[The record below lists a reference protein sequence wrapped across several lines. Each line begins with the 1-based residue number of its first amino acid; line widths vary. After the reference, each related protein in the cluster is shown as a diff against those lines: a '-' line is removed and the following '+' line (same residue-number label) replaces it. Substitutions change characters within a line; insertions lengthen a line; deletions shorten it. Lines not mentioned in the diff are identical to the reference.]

1 MGTTNHKGGVVMFA
15 NVYFYFYYFA
25 KGCPTFVRAEN

>member
-15 NVYFYFYYFA
+15 NVYFYYFA
-25 KGCPTFVRAEN
+25 KGCPTFVKAEN